1 MTAFTRHPY
10 KQGIT
15 YCRHWL
21 FAMGV
26 AGRLLASVLAFVL
39 HAILPFISIEPRLDL
54 EATSAFLIERNH
66 FIETAAATAHG
77 RPIPDRT
84 ISDSGRHNT
93 PAVA

>member
-10 KQGIT
+10 RQGVS
-15 YCRHWL
+15 YLGHWL

-39 HAILPFISIEPRLDL
+39 PAILPFITIGPRLDL
-54 EATSAFLIERNH
+54 EATSAFLLERNH

-77 RPIPDRT
+77 QSIPDRT
-84 ISDSGRHNT
+84 SAKSDRHNT
-93 PAVA
+93 PVLA